1 MIFCT
6 TITDEGSGECWV
18 CSFDSNGA
26 AIAKRQFASKDAA
39 HAALRYAGFAE
50 FNGSWVPVVLGP
62 NYAAVSVVGVER
74 IRQRRLLE
82 FGGGSLV
89 LDIVEAPR
97 GYAFKFG
104 FDILGLDQRR
114 DPVVE
119 ILTNGLINVEAIGSW
134 ATVDAAM
141 DCGLAFYKR
150 VTELIPQ
157 EVLIAFLK
165 LIKERWLWQK
175 KKLVAAQQNASS
187 SSS

>member
-1 MIFCT
+1 
-6 TITDEGSGECWV
+6 
-18 CSFDSNGA
+18 
-26 AIAKRQFASKDAA
+26 
-39 HAALRYAGFAE
+39 
-50 FNGSWVPVVLGP
+50 
-62 NYAAVSVVGVER
+62 
-74 IRQRRLLE
+74 
-82 FGGGSLV
+82 
-89 LDIVEAPR
+89 
-97 GYAFKFG
+97 
-104 FDILGLDQRR
+104 
-114 DPVVE
+114 VE